1 MSLLEA
7 FRSGNYSKV
16 INEWEKGQYQV
27 KADPDEA
34 YIAAASLFR
43 IGNNEEACS
52 ICNELEGIHSNNPH
66 FLSMY
71 AAIERRMGMLQ
82 KAEELF
88 KRALKIEPR
97 AKEIK
102 NNYSNLLIDQGKYD
116 EAIKTLKEILS
127 EEPDYEDAKLN
138 LKRALESAELNKI
151 TINEVETKTEQDT
164 FADPIDE
171 AFKLEEVI
179 QCGSKVGSATAAL
192 TLLDEN
198 TDHGIL
204 EKADHELIMLATKQI
219 GENSTEV
226 PAKF

>member
-1 MSLLEA
+1 M
-7 FRSGNYSKV
+7 
-16 INEWEKGQYQV
+16 
-27 KADPDEA
+27 P
-34 YIAAASLFR
+34 
-43 IGNNEEACS
+43 

-71 AAIERRMGMLQ
+71 AIEKNGDAT

-138 LKRALESAELNKI
+138 LKRALESAEPIRLPLMKSKQKLNKI
-151 TINEVETKTEQDT
+151 H
-164 FADPIDE
+164 
-171 AFKLEEVI
+171 L
-179 QCGSKVGSATAAL
+179 
-192 TLLDEN
+192 
-198 TDHGIL
+198 
-204 EKADHELIMLATKQI
+204 QI
-219 GENSTEV
+219 RLMKHLN
-226 PAKF
+226 